1 MSPPTSRFFLATLQ
15 LDFLPPPVSCTLFCP
30 WLPMHVAISQ
40 VSEAVPSVPTYLP
53 TYLAPRPK
61 VPGSLLCSPTER
73 MVTCVISHQVLGGQS
88 RQSEGRPNTQG
99 HPLS

>member
-40 VSEAVPSVPTYLP
+40 VSEAVPSVPTYL
-53 TYLAPRPK
+53 APRPK
-61 VPGSLLCSPTER
+61 VPGILLCSPTER

-88 RQSEGRPNTQG
+88 RQSERRPNTQG